1 MFDFNLPLD
10 YHFIKILSNYEIIN
24 WEAKKFWSKFEI
36 SESYNRFRLCQSTY
50 MGIKILTKHGYL
62 SVMPSPMNKKVFLYS
77 ETEKLKEFRMQ
88 FFKKNYEQIFISHK
102 KEISK
107 RLEFLNLQNEFSK
120 ELISSYPGLTLEIK
134 KYQHNIENGIKN
146 CEAKILTLND
156 LIKII

>member
-10 YHFIKILSNYEIIN
+10 YHFIKILSNYEIMN
-24 WEAKKFWSKFEI
+24 WEARKFWSKFEI
-36 SESYNRFRLCQSTY
+36 SENYSHFLLCQKTY

-62 SVMPSPMNKKVFLYS
+62 SVMPSPMNQKVFLYS

-88 FFKKNYEQIFISHK
+88 FLRKNYEQIFISHK

-107 RLEFLNLQNEFSK
+107 RLEFLNLKNEFSK

-134 KYQHNIENGIKN
+134 KYQHSIEKGIKN
-146 CEAKILTLND
+146 CEAKISTLND
-156 LIKII
+156 LIKMI